1 MTAPAAR
8 TELSAIPGQN
18 DRNVRKGSLTII
30 FAILLAAICCAAAD
44 SSGKK
49 GSARECARY
58 YFMEGARR
66 QAMAEVAASYEYY
79 RKSYHAD
86 PSYVEAGSAYGSMR
100 SSVMTDTMQSRA
112 EQLKSLALAAP
123 YVDRYPDDV
132 NEALSYGDRKS
143 VV

>member
-49 GSARECARY
+49 GAARECARY

-100 SSVMTDTMQSRA
+100 SPVNVSSVRILRPSLPMMRPFISSLGKDTTDTVVSA
-112 EQLKSLALAAP
+112 TWSAAQ
-123 YVDRYPDDV
+123 R
-132 NEALSYGDRKS
+132 
-143 VV
+143 